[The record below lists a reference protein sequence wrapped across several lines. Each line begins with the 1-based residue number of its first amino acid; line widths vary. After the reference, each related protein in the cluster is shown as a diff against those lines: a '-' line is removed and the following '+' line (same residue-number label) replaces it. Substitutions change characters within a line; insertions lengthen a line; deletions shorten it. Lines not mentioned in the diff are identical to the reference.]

1 MIFSNQLEAAGGV
14 VSVIASGWSLAEIDR
29 ERIPGL
35 RIGVNDSAWRVRCP
49 IGVTMD
55 RLFFE
60 GRAAEISAAF
70 DSSRAAFYFR
80 KGIDKA
86 GRARI
91 HWIPFENDH
100 ESVEMATERKNGFR
114 LNGTNSGICAINLAF
129 RIKPRRAILWGFDMC
144 RSRDGSAYYHKPYP
158 WAKAEGATSGGKYEE
173 WRSQFPEI
181 LRQFK
186 AAGIELVNASLGSA
200 ITSIPKIDPRKALL

>member
-1 MIFSNQLEAAGGV
+1 MEGTI
-14 VSVIASGWSLAEIDR
+14 SVIASGWSLTGIDLD
-29 ERIPGL
+29 RIPGF
-35 RIGVNDSAWRVRCP
+35 RIGVNDSSWRAPVNL
-49 IGVTMD
+49 GVTMD

-60 GRAAEISAAF
+60 GRQAELQKAF
-70 DSSRAAFYFR
+70 PTSSPQVFYYR

-86 GRARI
+86 GAALPG
-91 HWIPFENDH
+91 WLAFDNDH
-100 ESVEMATERKNGFR
+100 TSIEMSAAWSPSCR
-114 LNGTNSGICAINLAF
+114 LNGMNSGICAINLAF
-129 RIKPRRAILWGFDMC
+129 RQRPDRVILWGFDMC
-144 RSRDGSAYYHKPYP
+144 RSRDGAAYYHKPYP

-181 LRQFK
+181 MRQFK